1 VDKAFD
7 ELVNAFVT
15 LFVVVDPI
23 GLAPL
28 FLSLTRGIEPPAR
41 RKIAA
46 QASAIALLVLLGAAL
61 FGDWLLRKLGIGLP
75 AFRIAGGLL
84 LFAIAFEMIFEHR
97 QRRKATDAAIVP
109 NAHAGLAA
117 FPLAIPL
124 MAGPAAI
131 TASLL
136 LAGRTDGDPLRLII
150 LLLVIGTVVL
160 ICLVVFLL
168 ASKSERLIGH
178 TAQMVFTRLL
188 GVLLAALAVQY
199 VIDGALT
206 ISRQR

>member
-1 VDKAFD
+1 MGKALD

-28 FLSLTRGIEPPAR
+28 FLSLTRGIEPLAR

-46 QASAIALLVLLGAAL
+46 QASAIALLVLVGAAL

-124 MAGPAAI
+124 MAGPGAI

-136 LAGRTDGDPLRLII
+136 LAGRTDGDPVRLII

-168 ASKSERLIGH
+168 APKIERLIGH

-206 ISRQR
+206 VSRQR